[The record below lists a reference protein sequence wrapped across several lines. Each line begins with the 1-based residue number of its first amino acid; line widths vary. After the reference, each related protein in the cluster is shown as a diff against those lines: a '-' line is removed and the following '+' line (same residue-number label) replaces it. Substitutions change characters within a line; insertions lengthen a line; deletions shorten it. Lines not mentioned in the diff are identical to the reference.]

1 LNSCFPVFFNRINSV
16 QILEK
21 YFGQKLTD
29 SKTNLN
35 FNLIFKA
42 MKRIILGVVLIT
54 AFCTAS
60 FSGKPVA
67 KGETH
72 TSLGKYKIALADNQL
87 PLKGVDCKSY
97 VVTYENSP
105 MEVTIAI
112 CKESECRKYVV
123 LSDKLS
129 VQYVCTNDYFGV
141 EKLDKEFEKEGY
153 RTSNNVLNRSEY
165 FHQKGGW
172 VSSHGPK
179 TSLSHESPW
188 STENTI

>member
-1 LNSCFPVFFNRINSV
+1 
-16 QILEK
+16 
-21 YFGQKLTD
+21 
-29 SKTNLN
+29 
-35 FNLIFKA
+35 

-153 RTSNNVLNRSEY
+153 RTSNNVLNRGEY
-165 FHQKGGW
+165 FHQKILTPGQRGELEATKLIAAYFPRLMNG
-172 VSSHGPK
+172 V
-179 TSLSHESPW
+179 
-188 STENTI
+188 TEATASR